1 MSILR
6 SRELDLT
13 QGVIWKQLLLFFI
26 PIWCGV
32 FFQQLYNTVDTII
45 VGRLI
50 GTEALAAV
58 GDTAAFIDLLIG
70 FFTGLSSGATIIIAQ
85 FFGAHEN
92 ELMGRGAHT
101 ALILSVFAGLL
112 FTFIGY
118 FAAPYVLAAMD
129 TPDEIIGLSVL
140 YLRVFCIGMI
150 PNAIFNMGTG
160 ILRAVGDSTR
170 PVWFLAAA
178 CVCNIVLDLL
188 FVVAFRL
195 GVAGVAAAT
204 VISQLLSAVLVL
216 WSLSRPNRGEVR
228 LYLSRLRPDWHIAGR
243 ILKVGIPAAL
253 QSSMY
258 SITNVF
264 IQAGV
269 NYFSTA
275 TIAAWAVYG
284 KLDFIYWMSINSLGM
299 SLTTFSSQNFGAGKT
314 DRMKKGVR
322 STLIIG
328 LIITGIYGSMLLLF
342 GRQLFGIFTAD
353 TSVVGIGI
361 AMMRIL
367 VPSYILFLGI
377 EICADAIR
385 GTGDVIVPMIITCLS
400 ICVLRLAWLFLVLPH
415 YRDFFMLCL
424 SYPITWGV
432 GSVLFIL
439 YYRFGHWRER
449 QLTAHGIEKVS

>member
-45 VGRLI
+45 VGRLV

-92 ELMGRGAHT
+92 ELIGRGAHT
-101 ALILSVFAGLL
+101 ALILSALAGLL

-118 FAAPYVLAAMD
+118 FSAPYVLAAMD

-150 PNAIFNMGTG
+150 PNAVFNMGTG

-178 CVCNIVLDLL
+178 CVCNIALDLL
-188 FVVAFRL
+188 FVVEFRL

-204 VISQLLSAVLVL
+204 AISQFLSAVLVL
-216 WSLSRPNRGEVR
+216 WSLSRPGRGAVR
-228 LYLSRLRPDWHIAGR
+228 LYISRLRPDWRIAGR
-243 ILKVGIPAAL
+243 ILRIGIPAAL

-258 SITNVF
+258 SITNIF
-264 IQAGV
+264 IQASV

-284 KLDFIYWMSINSLGM
+284 KLDFIYWMSVNSLGI
-299 SLTTFSSQNFGAGKT
+299 SLTTFSSQNFGAGKI

-322 STLIIG
+322 SALLIG
-328 LIITGIYGSMLLLF
+328 LIITGVYGSMLLF
-342 GRQLFGIFTAD
+342 GRHLFGIFTTD
-353 TSVVGIGI
+353 TAVVDIDI

-367 VPSYILFLGI
+367 VPSYVLFLGI
-377 EICADAIR
+377 EVCADAIR

-400 ICVLRLAWLFLVLPH
+400 ICVLRLAWLFFVLPH
-415 YRDFFMLCL
+415 YREFFMLCL

-449 QLTAHGIEKVS
+449 RLTAHGIKKAS